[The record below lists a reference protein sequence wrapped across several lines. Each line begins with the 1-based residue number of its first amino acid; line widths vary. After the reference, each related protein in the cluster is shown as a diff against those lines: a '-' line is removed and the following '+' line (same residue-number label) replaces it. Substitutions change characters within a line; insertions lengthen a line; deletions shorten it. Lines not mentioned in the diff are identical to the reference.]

1 MISEI
6 EAKPLDLRVKCE
18 PDETNSESD
27 DAEDIKPI
35 YKGYKKCIIK
45 QFRNEKDE
53 NIDFLDHLR
62 IAGNGGVGN
71 PGAADHLPPRQQ
83 LSFALPHG
91 FHHAGKCWF
100 DDHNLIL

>member
-18 PDETNSESD
+18 PDEVNSESD

-45 QFRNEKDE
+45 QFR
-53 NIDFLDHLR
+53 
-62 IAGNGGVGN
+62 
-71 PGAADHLPPRQQ
+71 
-83 LSFALPHG
+83 
-91 FHHAGKCWF
+91 KCF
-100 DDHNLIL
+100 KVNDNT

>member
-45 QFRNEKDE
+45 QFRKSCTRFYNMDLEWSWWRAYTRHLNFA
-53 NIDFLDHLR
+53 NITDKT
-62 IAGNGGVGN
+62 
-71 PGAADHLPPRQQ
+71 
-83 LSFALPHG
+83 
-91 FHHAGKCWF
+91 GKHFCITPSQIS
-100 DDHNLIL
+100 DYIYYII

>member
-45 QFRNEKDE
+45 QFRKSSTIYLHTNRSHCLVQYIIVD
-53 NIDFLDHLR
+53 IYYLR
-62 IAGNGGVGN
+62 SREIIPESDVYIRTSRVKSLYFTCY
-71 PGAADHLPPRQQ
+71 P
-83 LSFALPHG
+83 S
-91 FHHAGKCWF
+91 
-100 DDHNLIL
+100 I

>member
-45 QFRNEKDE
+45 QFRK
-53 NIDFLDHLR
+53 
-62 IAGNGGVGN
+62 
-71 PGAADHLPPRQQ
+71 
-83 LSFALPHG
+83 S
-91 FHHAGKCWF
+91 CT
-100 DDHNLIL
+100 

>member
-45 QFRNEKDE
+45 QFRK
-53 NIDFLDHLR
+53 F
-62 IAGNGGVGN
+62 
-71 PGAADHLPPRQQ
+71 
-83 LSFALPHG
+83 
-91 FHHAGKCWF
+91 
-100 DDHNLIL
+100 

>member
-18 PDETNSESD
+18 PDEANSESD

-45 QFRNEKDE
+45 QFRK
-53 NIDFLDHLR
+53 FLYD
-62 IAGNGGVGN
+62 
-71 PGAADHLPPRQQ
+71 
-83 LSFALPHG
+83 SF
-91 FHHAGKCWF
+91 KCSRVAF
-100 DDHNLIL
+100 RC

>member
-45 QFRNEKDE
+45 QFRKFCTTRRSYCSRLYS
-53 NIDFLDHLR
+53 IIVLYLLF
-62 IAGNGGVGN
+62 VKYT
-71 PGAADHLPPRQQ
+71 
-83 LSFALPHG
+83 
-91 FHHAGKCWF
+91 GKRRLHISRVKSSNFTCYPSISE
-100 DDHNLIL
+100 D

>member
-45 QFRNEKDE
+45 QFRKSFTRFYNT
-53 NIDFLDHLR
+53 DHE
-62 IAGNGGVGN
+62 
-71 PGAADHLPPRQQ
+71 
-83 LSFALPHG
+83 
-91 FHHAGKCWF
+91 
-100 DDHNLIL
+100 

>member
-18 PDETNSESD
+18 PDEVNSESD

-45 QFRNEKDE
+45 QFRKFCTPDY
-53 NIDFLDHLR
+53 IIISTIHRPYF
-62 IAGNGGVGN
+62 
-71 PGAADHLPPRQQ
+71 
-83 LSFALPHG
+83 S
-91 FHHAGKCWF
+91 
-100 DDHNLIL
+100 LIKKK

>member
-18 PDETNSESD
+18 PDETNSESE

-45 QFRNEKDE
+45 QFRKFFTQQRYDRFFIIKLEGYKF
-53 NIDFLDHLR
+53 IVVLR
-62 IAGNGGVGN
+62 KTTVNKT
-71 PGAADHLPPRQQ
+71 
-83 LSFALPHG
+83 
-91 FHHAGKCWF
+91 GK
-100 DDHNLIL
+100 

>member
-27 DAEDIKPI
+27 DTEDIKPI

-45 QFRNEKDE
+45 QFRKFFTRFYN
-53 NIDFLDHLR
+53 
-62 IAGNGGVGN
+62 NG
-71 PGAADHLPPRQQ
+71 PRRAYTRHIN
-83 LSFALPHG
+83 FAST
-91 FHHAGKCWF
+91 
-100 DDHNLIL
+100 

>member
-45 QFRNEKDE
+45 QFRKFCITTSRSYCNRLCS
-53 NIDFLDHLR
+53 IT
-62 IAGNGGVGN
+62 
-71 PGAADHLPPRQQ
+71 
-83 LSFALPHG
+83 S
-91 FHHAGKCWF
+91 
-100 DDHNLIL
+100 